1 MQEKALKFIEKSVD
15 RAIVWI
21 MAIMLLLILINIFF
35 RQIGVSPIFWVEEV
49 VRLIFIWICGLG
61 IVSGIFSNDHMKL
74 EVFNRLPG
82 IGALLRRFSW
92 LLFCIFFGITAY
104 SGILM
109 VKTNIEMGR
118 TLKTLPNLPFWVFSV
133 LLPIC
138 FLLSVWIT
146 FIFFLKEE

>member
-1 MQEKALKFIEKSVD
+1 MPGKALKFIEKSVD
-15 RAIVWI
+15 RGIVWTS
-21 MAIMLLLILINIFF
+21 AVMLLLIMINIFF

-49 VRLIFIWICGLG
+49 VRLIFIWICALG

-74 EVFNRLPG
+74 EVFNRLSG

-92 LLFCIFFGITAY
+92 LLFCIFFGIIAY
-104 SGILM
+104 SGMLA

-118 TLKTLPNLPFWVFSV
+118 TLKTLPNLPFWAFSV

-138 FLLSVWIT
+138 FLIAVLIT
-146 FIFFLKEE
+146 FIFFLKEK